1 MLSTEQ
7 EIRNFIVENFLLARE
22 ESLSNSDSFL
32 EKGIFDSTGIL
43 ELVSFVEHKYNIELE
58 PDELIPENLDSIASL
73 ARFLER
79 KLAAQNTISEMSVP
93 TPSAR
98 SRV

>member
-7 EIRNFIVENFLLARE
+7 EIRSFIVENFLLARE
-22 ESLSNSDSFL
+22 DSLSNDDSFL

-58 PDELIPENLDSIASL
+58 PDELVPENLDSIASL
-73 ARFLER
+73 ARFLQR
-79 KLAAQNTISEMSVP
+79 KLAAQNTISQMSVP

>member
-7 EIRNFIVENFLLARE
+7 EIRSFIVENFLLARE
-22 ESLSNSDSFL
+22 ENLSNDDSFL

-58 PDELIPENLDSIASL
+58 PDELVPENLDSIASL
-73 ARFLER
+73 ARFLQR
-79 KLAAQNTISEMSVP
+79 KVAAQSAIPELSVP
-93 TPSAR
+93 SPSAR
-98 SRV
+98 SGL